1 MKKIHKVILV
11 FVLIS
16 GVLAFLPYCAWL
28 ENRLE
33 TLLED
38 KGFKNVELTIASL
51 GLKSASVENV
61 TIGAEETLR
70 LENIVLDYS
79 LLDLW
84 HGNLRNLS
92 LSGIVIDVKQTDGR
106 WVVSGLEGW
115 GATPQDAVPS
125 ESFSIPSTAQQL
137 MQIPFEQMTLEK
149 SALNFIFESGNLS
162 IPLEATWR
170 KRPQPELHYNA
181 KNPAFNLGDLS
192 MTGGNLSLD
201 AYIEETQKNWAGT
214 WELQDIEIQGTSVP
228 VPVLNGKGTLLAGQE
243 NINVNGTI
251 SSNDQLW
258 HTDFNMNYN
267 FNRSE
272 ESNLKIVQAHMP
284 WKSGRLSVQNVD
296 IDLEDEAPIK
306 VTLQLENVSLQEL
319 MQSLTGDRVSAT
331 GQVSGKLPLIIGRD
345 GKLTVLPGNFKSNGQ
360 GTVSMPPDVIP
371 GDNEQVALVRQ
382 ILGGLQYTDLSIS
395 VKNDQDGRLGVL
407 LTFEGNNPDVYDG
420 KPVKL
425 NVNLTGDVLEFIEQ
439 NMMLLN
445 NPEQLLEQGKQ

>member
-1 MKKIHKVILV
+1 MKKIYKSILV

-16 GVLAFLPYCAWL
+16 GVLAFLPYRAWL

-38 KGFKNVELTIASL
+38 KGFKNVELTLASL

-61 TIGAEETLR
+61 TIGAEEKLS

-92 LSGIVIDVKQTDGR
+92 LSGIVVDVKQTDGR
-106 WVVSGLEGW
+106 WVVGGLEGW
-115 GATPQDAVPS
+115 GAKPQGAPS
-125 ESFSIPSTAQQL
+125 ESFSIPLTVQQL
-137 MQIPFEQMTLEK
+137 MQIPFEQMTLDN
-149 SALNFIFESGNLS
+149 SALNILFESGNLS
-162 IPLEATWR
+162 VPLDATWQKNPR
-170 KRPQPELHYNA
+170 PELHYNA
-181 KNPAFNLGDLS
+181 KNPAFNLGDLN

-201 AYIEETQKNWAGT
+201 AYIEETQENWAGA
-214 WELQDIEIQGTSVP
+214 WELQDIEIQGASVP
-228 VPVLNGKGTLLAGQE
+228 VPVLNGKGALLAGQE

-267 FNRSE
+267 FNRAD

-296 IDLEDEAPIK
+296 IDLEGEAPIK

-345 GKLTVLPGNFKSNGQ
+345 GKLTVLPGSFKSNGQ
-360 GTVSMPPDVIP
+360 GTVSMPADVIP
-371 GDNEQVALVRQ
+371 GDNEQVVLVRQ
-382 ILGGLQYTDLSIS
+382 ILEDLQYTDLSIS
-395 VKNDQDGRLGVL
+395 VRNDQDGHLGVL